1 MGPPSFLAEWWPSGP
16 RRQGF
21 ADAAQHAPLTAPC
34 RSANPPL
41 ERKVELGRQ
50 VKIYLTW
57 TGILMDTHAGRVR
70 TIQASPHCPNDPYT
84 PQAWLQSRTSSGS
97 DMSSAIFDPD
107 YINQ

>member
-41 ERKVELGRQ
+41 ERKVGLGRQ

-57 TGILMDTHAGRVR
+57 TGILMDTHACQQL
-70 TIQASPHCPNDPYT
+70 T
-84 PQAWLQSRTSSGS
+84 SRTLLRLQDETRLLRYLHIKRSSQW
-97 DMSSAIFDPD
+97 PTPRKH
-107 YINQ
+107 